1 MSDYDENDQQ
11 FDGPANLRKAYEKA
25 QEELKAERERLA
37 KLEERMR
44 QRELRDEIGT
54 RELDPRVAD
63 LIPRDADVSE
73 WLGKYGDLFGM
84 KADTSDDQGESGPD
98 QSEIDGLREQ
108 QAADRGFRPGNESDE
123 LAKINGAESFDE
135 LVSII
140 KKTQREAPL
149 TS

>member
-11 FDGPANLRKAYEKA
+11 FDGPKNLRDAYEKA
-25 QEELKAERERLA
+25 QNELKAERERVN

-73 WLGKYGDLFGM
+73 WLGKYGDLFGA
-84 KADTSDDQGESGPD
+84 KPPVASEESDESGPTAD
-98 QSEIDGLREQ
+98 EIDGLREQ

-123 LAKINGAESFDE
+123 LAKINGAESYDE
-135 LVSII
+135 LVRVIQ
-140 KKTQREAPL
+140 KTQRQ
-149 TS
+149 

>member
-25 QEELKAERERLA
+25 QQELREERERVN

-54 RELDPRVAD
+54 RELDPRVVD
-63 LIPRDADVSE
+63 LIPKDADVSE
-73 WLGKYGDLFGM
+73 WLGKYGDLFGA
-84 KADTSDDQGESGPD
+84 KAPETSEEAGESGPT
-98 QSEIDGLREQ
+98 QEEIDGLREQ
-108 QAADRGFRPGNESDE
+108 QAADRGFRPGNESDD
-123 LAKINGAESFDE
+123 LAKINGAESYDD

-140 KKTQREAPL
+140 KKTQRQ
-149 TS
+149 